1 MLILIIENEEYMAH
15 LSKQQRINLATLMQ
29 QGRKT
34 EVLKLLTD
42 QYGFSSEEAD
52 MEAES
57 LSKSVDTLITDR
69 DNSTFGIRMA
79 GWILSIAGIILLI
92 AASYFFL
99 DTHGKKT
106 DWTTVEGRV
115 AHLIVDVGEGGA
127 APVVVYTWRDDS
139 LSYTSDVYSSPP
151 AYKTGDPV
159 KLYVD
164 PASPEDAFIDS
175 FRELYLF
182 PTIIGVLGFVF
193 VLIGLLILFFAKSV

>member
-1 MLILIIENEEYMAH
+1 MAH

-127 APVVVYTWRDDS
+127 APVVVYIWRDDS
-139 LSYTSDVYSSPP
+139 LS

-193 VLIGLLILFFAKSV
+193 VLIGLLILFFAKRV